1 MNCHEVMEYMQRQLD
16 NDLSEAEQTLFEL
29 HLRSCAS
36 CRTAMER
43 LQRLADELSHLPEVH
58 PPVSLVDAILPK
70 LAEIDRERQAASV
83 VPLPHG
89 AEERG
94 QDRKMSNV
102 RRSRRKTYGVIGGV
116 AAASLLLGIVISNF
130 NGASQQLADNSLTTD
145 VMSYNRETASDM
157 ATLMQD
163 TAYDDGEPKLRAVE
177 EKHASTTGEVEP
189 SVSGAAPD
197 AGGEAGPRQPAG
209 GDGLDIQPALDAEL
223 RGAAEE
229 PASPPEPHDEMGFG
243 FEIIDVID
251 QHGSV
256 AGGLASPDGSY
267 SAYIENGTVVVLD
280 ADQER
285 IYVSQSYADG
295 EIIDLEWAGNERLT
309 FKIQSGQTVET
320 YYIDVAS
327 REEGKAS

>member
-16 NDLSEAEQTLFEL
+16 NDLSEAEQTLLES

-43 LQRLADELSHLPEVH
+43 LQRLADELSNLPEVH

-83 VPLPHG
+83 VPLQQG
-89 AEERG
+89 TERG

-163 TAYDDGEPKLRAVE
+163 TAYDDGEPILRAVE
-177 EKHASTTGEVEP
+177 EKHSSTTGEVEP
-189 SVSGAAPD
+189 SAPGAAPD
-197 AGGEAGPRQPAG
+197 ASGEAVPRQPAG
-209 GDGLDIQPALDAEL
+209 GDGLDVQPALDAEQ

-229 PASPPEPHDEMGFG
+229 PAAPPESHDEMGFG
-243 FEIIDVID
+243 FDIIDVID
-251 QHGSV
+251 QHGNV

-267 SAYIENGTVVVLD
+267 SAYIENGTIVVLD

-295 EIIDLEWAGNERLT
+295 EIMDLEWASNERLT

-320 YYIDVAS
+320 YYIDVSS